1 MWVGV
6 HFILQW
12 LKYNIVWN
20 FVWIRELPEHQD
32 YLEKEDEVD
41 KM

>member
-12 LKYNIVWN
+12 LKYTIVWN
-20 FVWIRELPEHQD
+20 FVWIRELPEHQG
-32 YLEKEDEVD
+32 YLEKEAEVD